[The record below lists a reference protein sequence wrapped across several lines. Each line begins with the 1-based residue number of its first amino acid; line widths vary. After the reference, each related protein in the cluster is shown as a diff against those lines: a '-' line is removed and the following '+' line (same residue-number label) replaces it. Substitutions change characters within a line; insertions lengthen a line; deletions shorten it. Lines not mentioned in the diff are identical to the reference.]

1 MLCCSHDLP
10 ETDIIHSDTKKIGSQ
25 ADARKP
31 VFIVLLKI
39 FFCCQAAELFSN
51 NGSSVS
57 GYSVSSYS
65 VNCNFFDCNFF
76 YSYSV
81 NCVSSFSVFCLVTAR
96 NHRKTCENSE
106 RQE

>member
-1 MLCCSHDLP
+1 MPENRFLCAVKNL
-10 ETDIIHSDTKKIGSQ
+10 
-25 ADARKP
+25 
-31 VFIVLLKI
+31 
-39 FFCCQAAELFSN
+39 FCCQAAELFSY

-57 GYSVSSYS
+57 SYSVSSYG

-76 YSYSV
+76 YSYGV
-81 NCVSSFSVFCLVTAR
+81 NCISSFSVFCLVTAR

>member
-1 MLCCSHDLP
+1 MPGH
-10 ETDIIHSDTKKIGSQ
+10 KKNRFSGGCPKTGFYC
-25 ADARKP
+25 AVKN
-31 VFIVLLKI
+31 L
-39 FFCCQAAELFSN
+39 FCCQAAELFSN

-57 GYSVSSYS
+57 SYSVSSYR
-65 VNCNFFDCNFF
+65 VNGNFFDCNFF

-81 NCVSSFSVFCLVTAR
+81 NCVSSFSVFSLVTAR